1 MMNTRPMTARS
12 WAVAVSPNVPLQSSS
27 VTASTGLRFVPIAS
41 TPSTHAGLD
50 AGLWALAEG
59 LEPGARLAVAW
70 RFGRRDTL
78 SGDVSLAIDRAT
90 TLQVWSRDAEA
101 SYLSSLQRAAL
112 LALPGFAA
120 CADNAEHLGHRVQVV
135 APGSN
140 VLCPFAGV
148 SLGPVATRRY
158 HSDQPVV
165 VLPFHGLARLDL
177 ENAVRALAGFKMRI
191 DLQLT
196 VSRFEVDSGM
206 LRALETADAH
216 LCSWLYRETK
226 SPVDALRLELSRSR
240 LGMWRASRAGLRLE
254 FALASPHAIDH
265 HLAATIAGL
274 LYGPGPTSASN
285 DDVTLDFR
293 GCIPIHAT
301 ERPRLM
307 PPAKLLTELMLVRPY
322 ETVEATQDDLVLGRD
337 AADRPIA
344 IKAVDRARHMVIL
357 GATGVGK
364 STLMANMIAQDVAAG
379 RGVILIDPHGDLYK
393 EVRDALPR
401 EVAGRATLADA
412 GDFADPFGLN
422 LLEITSE
429 PAAVQRNFIANQ
441 LVGVFQAV
449 LYRGVPEA
457 FGPMFG
463 AYFRNALFL
472 LMEAEGRNASLADFD
487 RVFAEPA
494 YRRSLLERCADPQVV
509 RFWKDIATK
518 AGGEAALENIAPYI
532 CSKLTQFTGNPLL
545 RPIIT
550 APRTTLD
557 LPSAM
562 DRGDTVLV
570 NLAKGLIGEHDAALL
585 GSLVTIRI
593 FCAAMARSALSP
605 DQRRP
610 VRVYLD
616 EFATYATGAL
626 TQMLAECRKFGLE
639 LVLAGQSLDQ
649 VDGRADRPDVA
660 HAILANVGSILAFR
674 TGPNDAR
681 RLADWIGHEITPA
694 DLSQLPDHRLVAR
707 LLNSGIPAAP
717 TSIWTDRLEHQDG

>member
-1 MMNTRPMTARS
+1 MNFLTTTTG
-12 WAVAVSPNVPLQSSS
+12 VEVVEISPEISAQTNPVPESI
-27 VTASTGLRFVPIAS
+27 GLRLVPTS
-41 TPSTHAGLD
+41 SKLSAGVSLE
-50 AGLWALAEG
+50 AGLWAIAEA
-59 LEPGARLAVAW
+59 LDPGARLVVVW
-70 RFGRRDTL
+70 RFGLSAKL
-78 SGDVSLAIDRAT
+78 SGDVSLRIDQAP
-90 TLQVWSRDAEA
+90 
-101 SYLSSLQRAAL
+101 SLQLSGCDADVSYSAALERASL
-112 LALPGFAA
+112 LALPGFAS
-120 CADNAEHLGHRVQVV
+120 CLDEVEPLLHQVRVV
-135 APGSN
+135 APGAD
-140 VLCPFAGV
+140 VLSPRSVV
-148 SLGPVATRRY
+148 SLGPVEPRRRR
-158 HSDQPVV
+158 SDHGAV
-165 VLPFHGLARLDL
+165 VLPVHSVARLNL
-177 ENAVRALAGFKMRI
+177 ENAVRALASTEKRI
-191 DLQLT
+191 DLQLM
-196 VSRFEVDSGM
+196 VSNFEVDSGM
-206 LRALETADAH
+206 LRALETADAS
-216 LCSWLYRETK
+216 LCSRLYRERK
-226 SPVDALRLELSRSR
+226 SPVEGMALELLRSR
-240 LGMWRASRAGLRLE
+240 LGTWRASRTGLRLD
-254 FALASPHAIDH
+254 FALASPDPIDS
-265 HLAATIAGL
+265 HLVATIAGL
-274 LYGPGPTSASN
+274 LFGPGQTSVLHE
-285 DDVTLDFR
+285 DIKLDLR
-293 GCIPIHAT
+293 GCLTIHST

-307 PPAKLLTELMLVRPY
+307 PPARMLADLMLTRPGPSR
-322 ETVEATQDDLVLGRD
+322 TPVPDGLVLGHD
-337 AADRPIA
+337 AANHAVA
-344 IKAVDRARHMVIL
+344 IGATDRARHMVIL

-379 RGVILIDPHGDLYK
+379 RGVILIDPHGDLYAQ
-393 EVRDALPR
+393 VRDALPR
-401 EVAGRATLADA
+401 EAQERAILADA
-412 GDFADPFGLN
+412 SDFADPFGLN
-422 LLEITSE
+422 LLEISSE

-441 LVGVFQAV
+441 LVGVFQSV

-472 LMEAEGRNASLADFD
+472 LMEAEGKNASLANFD

-562 DRGDTVLV
+562 DRGDTVLI

-585 GSLVTIRI
+585 GGLITIRI
-593 FCAAMARSALSP
+593 FCAAMARSALSVER
-605 DQRRP
+605 RRP

-616 EFATYATGAL
+616 EFATYATSAM

-681 RLADWIGHEITPA
+681 RLADWFEPEITSA
-694 DLSQLPDHRLVAR
+694 TLSRLPDHRLVAR
-707 LLNSGIPAAP
+707 LLRCGLPAAP
-717 TSIWTDRLEHQDG
+717 ISIWTEVL